1 MSESQRKRAKT
12 MTTASKTATPKKTK
26 SKTGVARKPKT
37 EVGKAIESS
46 KRDITKSENSKE
58 ITKKDTKSESKKKDN
73 KSESKKKDN
82 KSENT
87 DLPALPKSEPA
98 HDSFLVVAGTY
109 ERILYGLEAR
119 VVGSVMTLNPQFI
132 FPAHIGCIKAV
143 SAGGRYL
150 ASGSTDEVIKL
161 YDLKKRVELGSL
173 HEHSGSITALQ
184 FHGGSH
190 LLSASEDGVICI
202 FRTNDWEPLKMLRG
216 HKGAV
221 NSIAIHPSGKLALS
235 VAQDRTIIIWN
246 LLTGQR
252 ASRVKTPQ
260 VGEIVAWSPSGSHYI
275 VAYATEVQVYKVGQT
290 ESLATVF
297 SKQRILCALVASYE
311 NAEYV
316 LCGSQDKRIHIYS
329 ADGVERASVVCH
341 ENRIK
346 GLSLVDVVLDGVVH
360 AVVVS
365 ISSDGRIKTWKL
377 ADLLDPICKN
387 AEQSTASDEVMDL
400 VAEPLAT
407 YNADV
412 RLTCVAS
419 STATF

>member
-1 MSESQRKRAKT
+1 MSDSQRKRAKT
-12 MTTASKTATPKKTK
+12 TATPSKTATAKKAK
-26 SKTGVARKPKT
+26 GKTGVAKKPKT
-37 EVGKAIESS
+37 EVGKGIESS
-46 KRDITKSENSKE
+46 KRDISKKDDKKE
-58 ITKKDTKSESKKKDN
+58 STKKDDKKKESTKSESSKKDD
-73 KSESKKKDN
+73 KKES

-150 ASGSTDEVIKL
+150 ASGSTDEIIKL

-184 FHGGSH
+184 FHGSSH

-221 NSIAIHPSGKLALS
+221 NGIAIHPSGKLALS

-260 VGEIVAWSPSGSHYI
+260 IGEIVAWSPSGSHYI

-297 SKQRILCALVASYE
+297 SKQRILCALVATYE

-316 LCGSQDKRIHIYS
+316 LCGCQDKRIHIYS
-329 ADGVERASVVCH
+329 ADGVERASVECH

-360 AVVVS
+360 AIVVS
-365 ISSDGRIKTWKL
+365 ISSDGRIKT
-377 ADLLDPICKN
+377 
-387 AEQSTASDEVMDL
+387 
-400 VAEPLAT
+400 
-407 YNADV
+407 
-412 RLTCVAS
+412 
-419 STATF
+419 

>member
-1 MSESQRKRAKT
+1 MSDSQRKRAKT
-12 MTTASKTATPKKTK
+12 TATASKTATAKKAK
-26 SKTGVARKPKT
+26 GKTGVAKKPKT
-37 EVGKAIESS
+37 EVGKGIESS
-46 KRDITKSENSKE
+46 KRDIS
-58 ITKKDTKSESKKKDN
+58 KKDDKKESSKKDD
-73 KSESKKKDN
+73 KKKES

-150 ASGSTDEVIKL
+150 ASGSTDEIIKL

-184 FHGGSH
+184 FHGSSH

-221 NSIAIHPSGKLALS
+221 NGIAIHPSGKLALS

-260 VGEIVAWSPSGSHYI
+260 IGEIVAWSPSGSHYI

-297 SKQRILCALVASYE
+297 SKQRILCALVATYE

-316 LCGSQDKRIHIYS
+316 LCGCQDKRIHIYS
-329 ADGVERASVVCH
+329 ADGVERASVECH

-360 AVVVS
+360 AIVVS

-387 AEQSTASDEVMDL
+387 AEQSTPGDDAMDL

>member
-1 MSESQRKRAKT
+1 MSDSQRKRAKT
-12 MTTASKTATPKKTK
+12 TTAASKTATPKKAK
-26 SKTGVARKPKT
+26 GKAGVAKKPKT
-37 EVGKAIESS
+37 EVGKEVGKDIESS
-46 KRDITKSENSKE
+46 NRDITKKERSKSESESSKKE
-58 ITKKDTKSESKKKDN
+58 ITKKDT
-73 KSESKKKDN
+73 KKKDN

-184 FHGGSH
+184 FHGSSH

-260 VGEIVAWSPSGSHYI
+260 VGEIVAWSPPGSHYI

-311 NAEYV
+311 SAEYV

-346 GLSLVDVVLDGVVH
+346 GMSLVDVVLDGVVH

-377 ADLLDPICKN
+377 ADLLDPIRKN
-387 AEQSTASDEVMDL
+387 AEQPTTSDEVMDL